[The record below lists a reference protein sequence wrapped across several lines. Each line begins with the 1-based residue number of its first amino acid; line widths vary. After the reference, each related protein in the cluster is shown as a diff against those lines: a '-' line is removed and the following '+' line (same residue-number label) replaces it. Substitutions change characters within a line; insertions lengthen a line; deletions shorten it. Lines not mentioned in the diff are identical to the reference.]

1 MSEYKTYLLF
11 KSLREKHPWSCEDS
25 ISVASDLRGSGADR
39 SLESLH
45 GTCPIGHSACPAPA
59 LWTRTCPRP
68 SAPSEGG
75 SWWTVA
81 RSPGLSV
88 FPAPGT
94 GWSVAHSC
102 LRPTLDRNSSE
113 KFLFRESWRDLPL
126 AALRILATRRAAVG
140 RSSVRYNYRL
150 WAPASSGRIPLL
162 KVPTNNL
169 PGLRLTTETT

>member
-1 MSEYKTYLLF
+1 MKSHCQDLLRIDVQRMDASGSHCLFQHHFTWEKTTVLKSVGEFEQMRRGIKSEET
-11 KSLREKHPWSCEDS
+11 
-25 ISVASDLRGSGADR
+25 
-39 SLESLH
+39 
-45 GTCPIGHSACPAPA
+45 APA

-102 LRPTLDRNSSE
+102 LRPTLDRNSPE

-162 KVPTNNL
+162 KVPTNKL